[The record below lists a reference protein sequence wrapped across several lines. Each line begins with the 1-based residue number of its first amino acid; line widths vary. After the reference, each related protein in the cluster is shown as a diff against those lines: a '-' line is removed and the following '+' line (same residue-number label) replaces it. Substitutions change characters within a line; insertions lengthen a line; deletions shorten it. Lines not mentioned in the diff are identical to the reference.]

1 MAIHT
6 LQLRDLIVRPV
17 LEDLKLWSQAA
28 ENLVLGT
35 AAKES
40 LMGRYLKQHPTGP
53 ALSIYQMEP
62 ATHDDIV
69 KNFLKYRPHYLAMLT
84 KYTMKIESRVLVYNL
99 AYATAMCRLHYL
111 REKTP
116 LPAADD
122 IPGLA
127 HYWNEYYN
135 RNPDKGTDEEFIKT
149 YRRFVLRF
157 TEGR

>member
-1 MAIHT
+1 LAIHT

-17 LEDLKLWSQAA
+17 LEEMKLWSQAA

-40 LMGRYLKQHPTGP
+40 LMGRYLKQYPTGP

-62 ATHDDIV
+62 ATHDDIL

-84 KYTMKIESRVLVYNL
+84 KYSMKIESGVLVYNL

-127 HYWNEYYN
+127 DYWKRFYN
-135 RNPDKGTDEEFIKT
+135 TPEGKGTVEEFIKT